1 MALHSMNHPKAKGE
15 GSALSPGQFIS
26 QFGRCLLKMFSH
38 TNPKIVRIGIAA
50 FCGYLGDGDSRLL
63 EQALCFFHTED
74 TNVCGQGQ
82 SGRFFENAAEIGF
95 VG

>member
-1 MALHSMNHPKAKGE
+1 
-15 GSALSPGQFIS
+15 
-26 QFGRCLLKMFSH
+26 MFSH
-38 TNPKIVRIGIAA
+38 INPKIVRIGIAA

-95 VG
+95 VVVELLADQTNRQWFTVMVVYVFQCLP